1 MVDGFEE
8 CDCGSREECNDP
20 CCDALTCTLKP
31 HAQCAA
37 HHECCHRCELKKAGE
52 VCRAARSS
60 CDMTET
66 CDGKSGDCPADGH
79 FIDGTPCGQDGQC
92 WRGNCSDPQT
102 QCKSL
107 WGKGACSFPKHKTN
121 VVEILDANVAES
133 ACFEENAKGH
143 EYAHCGMS
151 PEGPRACQLDDN
163 RCGTLH
169 CQGGSMNPLNPSLRS
184 FTFQF
189 LNNGLQVQCKSIA
202 DPVVGLSSDGSS
214 CGSGRVCVAGSC
226 VEMSSVID

>member
-1 MVDGFEE
+1 MWPRRSMLERKLQR
-8 CDCGSREECNDP
+8 SA
-20 CCDALTCTLKP
+20 DAVQELVG
-31 HAQCAA
+31 Q
-37 HHECCHRCELKKAGE
+37 RCVFFSKRRKNA
-52 VCRAARSS
+52 
-60 CDMTET
+60 
-66 CDGKSGDCPADGH
+66 
-79 FIDGTPCGQDGQC
+79 
-92 WRGNCSDPQT
+92 
-102 QCKSL
+102 
-107 WGKGACSFPKHKTN
+107 
-121 VVEILDANVAES
+121 EILDANVAES

-169 CQGGSMNPLNPSLRS
+169 CQGGSMNPLNPALRS

>member
-1 MVDGFEE
+1 MVNLVTVQQMVI
-8 CDCGSREECNDP
+8 S
-20 CCDALTCTLKP
+20 LM
-31 HAQCAA
+31 
-37 HHECCHRCELKKAGE
+37 ELRVAKTVNAGE
-52 VCRAARSS
+52 ETAAIRRRSARTCGAKVCVFFSKRKKNA
-60 CDMTET
+60 
-66 CDGKSGDCPADGH
+66 
-79 FIDGTPCGQDGQC
+79 
-92 WRGNCSDPQT
+92 
-102 QCKSL
+102 
-107 WGKGACSFPKHKTN
+107 
-121 VVEILDANVAES
+121 EILDANVAES

-169 CQGGSMNPLNPSLRS
+169 CQGGSMNPLNPALRS